1 MRGRVVQ
8 LQELHEV
15 QVDVHADD
23 QLVLRKRAACGRAAM
38 RHGIMGPARSCRAQ
52 KVQLWTSPRVK
63 TSGPAHT
70 CCDTNTGAARAKH
83 ADVQS
88 GTTANSS
95 VRWLGVRTCRAEDR
109 GCSGQR
115 LVLQSVAKAP

>member
-1 MRGRVVQ
+1 
-8 LQELHEV
+8 V

-23 QLVLRKRAACGRAAM
+23 QLVLRKRAACGRAAT
-38 RHGIMGPARSCRAQ
+38 RLRDHGAS
-52 KVQLWTSPRVK
+52 KVLPCTKSELWTSPRVK

-95 VRWLGVRTCRAEDR
+95 VRLLGVHTCRAEDR